1 MEEEVERRTTRRE
14 CLAYLGSR
22 FRILLYM
29 SSRYSDVEV
38 GEELLKRYILVH
50 LKSNDAKFALLLEMI
65 SKLYKLANKEIPP
78 DNADSLMNH
87 VSFLFFWVM
96 RRSSCSAAT

>member
-1 MEEEVERRTTRRE
+1 M
-14 CLAYLGSR
+14 GSR

-50 LKSNDAKFALLLEMI
+50 LKSNEAKFALLLEMI

-87 VSFLFFWVM
+87 VSFLFFGVM

>member
-1 MEEEVERRTTRRE
+1 
-14 CLAYLGSR
+14 
-22 FRILLYM
+22 M

-50 LKSNDAKFALLLEMI
+50 LKSNEAKFALLLEMI

>member
-1 MEEEVERRTTRRE
+1 M
-14 CLAYLGSR
+14 AYLGSR

-50 LKSNDAKFALLLEMI
+50 LKSNEAKFALILEMI

>member
-1 MEEEVERRTTRRE
+1 M
-14 CLAYLGSR
+14 AYLGSR

-78 DNADSLMNH
+78 DNAASLMNH
-87 VSFLFFWVM
+87 VLFP
-96 RRSSCSAAT
+96 SLCGDL